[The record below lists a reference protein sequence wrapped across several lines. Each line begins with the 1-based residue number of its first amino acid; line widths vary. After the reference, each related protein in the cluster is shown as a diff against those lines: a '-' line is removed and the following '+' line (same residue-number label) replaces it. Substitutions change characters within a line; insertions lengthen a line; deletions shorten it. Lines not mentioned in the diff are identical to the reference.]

1 MNEKLK
7 SDDFEAPGEAEVEIT
22 IRGKTATY
30 IIREASG
37 ERFSELFAGV
47 NSTDPTKKAKAQK
60 KLPAELIAECVWR
73 SDGSSI
79 TIEEAS
85 RFRHVLQKRLQDE
98 VLKLNGL
105 TDSDDEV
112 KNA

>member
-1 MNEKLK
+1 MNEKVK

-37 ERFSELFAGV
+37 ERFSELFADV
-47 NSTDPTKKAKAQK
+47 NSSDPAKKVKAQK
-60 KLPAELIAECVWR
+60 KLPAQLIAECVWR

-79 TIEEAS
+79 SFEEAS
-85 RFRHVLQKRLQDE
+85 RFRHVLQKRLQEE

-105 TDSDDEV
+105 TDSEDDT